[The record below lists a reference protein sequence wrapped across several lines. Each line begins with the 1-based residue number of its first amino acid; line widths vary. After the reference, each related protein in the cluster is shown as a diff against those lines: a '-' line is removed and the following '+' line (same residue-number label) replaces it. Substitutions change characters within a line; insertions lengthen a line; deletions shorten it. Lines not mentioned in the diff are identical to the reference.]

1 MKSKTK
7 KIINSILDLS
17 NFDNSSWQEE
27 LDYNGYVVIR
37 NSYYMKKNLN
47 TLRRKS
53 IELIKNEGDKG
64 GWEGK
69 EKYFKYG
76 KKFESEHK
84 D

>member
-1 MKSKTK
+1 MKSKTT
-7 KIINSILDLS
+7 KIIDSILDFS

-53 IELIKNEGDKG
+53 
-64 GWEGK
+64 
-69 EKYFKYG
+69 
-76 KKFESEHK
+76 H
-84 D
+84 